1 MTRWRASSLHLGLS
15 ALVGLGFAALT
26 RIIWYPGPFFE
37 PSGALGLL
45 TILVPVDVLIGPLL
59 TLVVFKSGKPS
70 LRFDLTVIALLQV
83 SALMYGA
90 WVIAE
95 ARPAYVVFFAN
106 QLSVIRSTDLAQN
119 APWTTPLRGP
129 QWVGIP
135 SDSALSADVGDLL
148 AALNGKKTPLLDRQR
163 YQPWLTTQAAFREAL
178 QPIEELT
185 PASAIEAVKSG
196 LKAQSIDPTTVQA
209 LPIIIRDHKM
219 TAFFA
224 ADSDEIVAIVPV
236 ETTAR

>member
-1 MTRWRASSLHLGLS
+1 MTRWRASSLHLVLS
-15 ALVGLGFAALT
+15 ALVGSSFAALT
-26 RIIWYPGPFFE
+26 RFIWYPGPFFE
-37 PSGALGLL
+37 LSGAMGLL
-45 TILVPVDVLIGPLL
+45 TILIPVDVFIGPLL
-59 TLVVFKSGKPS
+59 TLLVFKSGKPS

-95 ARPAYVVFFAN
+95 ARPVYVVFFGN

-119 APWTTPLRGP
+119 APWKTPLRGP

-135 SDSALSADVGDLL
+135 TESALSPGVTDLL
-148 AALNGKKTPLLDRQR
+148 AALSGKKTPLLDRQR
-163 YQPWLTTQAAFREAL
+163 YQPWPSTQAEFRQAL

-185 PASAIEAVKSG
+185 PTSAVAAVKSG
-196 LKAQSIDPTTVQA
+196 LKAQNIDPTKLKA

-219 TAFFA
+219 TAVFT
-224 ADSDEIVAIVPV
+224 ADSDEILAIVPV